1 VEDFVPPPP
10 TPPKAPGEILVAKA
24 PVTLDHVDARFHL
37 VLAWEML
44 DFVPPDR
51 LADVG
56 AELNRVTKD
65 GGLLFFLSQ
74 QKSAPEPEPLCRY
87 RLLADDLIVRE
98 TVAGEA
104 LRRYNHPTREIERAL
119 AGFAVQGI
127 HLQRNQVRE
136 ILALKAGVGG

>member
-1 VEDFVPPPP
+1 
-10 TPPKAPGEILVAKA
+10 
-24 PVTLDHVDARFHL
+24 
-37 VLAWEML
+37 ML

-56 AELNRVTKD
+56 AELNRVTRD

-74 QKSAPEPEPLCRY
+74 SKTNPDPEPLSRY

-98 TVAGEA
+98 GCDTPPA
-104 LRRYNHPTREIERAL
+104 RRYNHPTRDIERAL

-136 ILALKAGVGG
+136 ILALKTGVGG